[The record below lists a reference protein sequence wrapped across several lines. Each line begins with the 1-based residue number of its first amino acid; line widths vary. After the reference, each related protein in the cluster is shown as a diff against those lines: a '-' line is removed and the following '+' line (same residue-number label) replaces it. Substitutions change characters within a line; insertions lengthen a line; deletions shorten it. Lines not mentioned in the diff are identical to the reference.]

1 MKKYMKNAPK
11 ISKNENFENRISF
24 SFKLIKSEPGA
35 RIPWSYAI
43 WWLMTSWTKLIM
55 VKISIRKKNTR
66 KMPLES
72 VQMKNSKIGLRHDPT
87 CLKWRL
93 EPKFH
98 DARTSGG
105 FRQTDRQNLVLL
117 IHLLYAALIL
127 VMYNGREYR
136 FVWYFGPS
144 CSSLENMC
152 ILNIIQSSSLKH

>member
-1 MKKYMKNAPK
+1 
-11 ISKNENFENRISF
+11 
-24 SFKLIKSEPGA
+24 
-35 RIPWSYAI
+35 
-43 WWLMTSWTKLIM
+43 
-55 VKISIRKKNTR
+55 
-66 KMPLES
+66 MPLES
-72 VQMKNSKIGLRHDPT
+72 VKMKNSNLELCHDSIWP
-87 CLKWRL
+87 KRRL
-93 EPKFH
+93 DPKFH
-98 DARTSGG
+98 DARTSSG